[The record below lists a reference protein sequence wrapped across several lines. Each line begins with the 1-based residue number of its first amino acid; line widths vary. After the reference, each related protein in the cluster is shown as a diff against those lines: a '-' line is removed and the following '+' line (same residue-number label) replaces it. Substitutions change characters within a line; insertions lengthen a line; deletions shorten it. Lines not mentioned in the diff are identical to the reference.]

1 MMNGSIVI
9 IVAIFMLL
17 VENIWIRF
25 SMRVSTLKR
34 ICVPFLLLVVGLVL
48 SIVLSYEE
56 IKTSLVM
63 ASCIGVVCVLT
74 MRYPVRSSDVDR
86 EFKKERRCQISI
98 IEDGISS
105 FSFVFFVFQIIQT
118 MMMFI

>member
-1 MMNGSIVI
+1 MNGSIVI